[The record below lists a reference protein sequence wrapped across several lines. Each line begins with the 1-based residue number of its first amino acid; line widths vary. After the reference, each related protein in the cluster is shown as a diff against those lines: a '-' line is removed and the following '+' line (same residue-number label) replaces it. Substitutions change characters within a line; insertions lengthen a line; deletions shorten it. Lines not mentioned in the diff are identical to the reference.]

1 MTPAPIITTE
11 RLILRA
17 PVRGDL
23 PAYTAFYAESDVTVG
38 GYRGNRSDPEV
49 AAVLDRDIAHWDAK
63 GFGMF
68 IVSSKTGE
76 TFFGGTGLMHPDD
89 WPSHELTWWLM
100 LAARGRGIATEASL
114 AVISWGYDTLGW
126 PRIETHMRDENLP
139 ARNLA
144 LRLGGI
150 LDRRD
155 TFPDGVARDV
165 FVLPKQEA
173 A

>member
-49 AAVLDRDIAHWDAK
+49 AAVLDRDIAHWD
-63 GFGMF
+63 
-68 IVSSKTGE
+68 
-76 TFFGGTGLMHPDD
+76 
-89 WPSHELTWWLM
+89 
-100 LAARGRGIATEASL
+100 
-114 AVISWGYDTLGW
+114 TLGW